1 VTDTNRQLFVP
12 IIQWIHCTSV
22 TGNKHFSLKPYM
34 FTPAIFA
41 EPFRRTIPAWGYHE
55 FLPKPKTSSAQNQQG
70 KLGDDI
76 CNYDA
81 QLHAVL

>member
-1 VTDTNRQLFVP
+1 
-12 IIQWIHCTSV
+12 
-22 TGNKHFSLKPYM
+22 M